1 MDIDLKKEKVYP
13 CTGIKLFLDDSY
25 GGKFMY
31 SSYISLSNIEAVKE
45 FVTLANNYKFPINLA
60 TDKYKIDAKSIMG
73 IFSLDLSKPLKI
85 EVDADGV
92 DKNKFDDFICQ
103 LKPFACKDVSGNVSS
118 VPAANKS

>member
-1 MDIDLKKEKVYP
+1 
-13 CTGIKLFLDDSY
+13 
-25 GGKFMY
+25 MY

-85 EVDADGV
+85 EVDTDGV
-92 DKNKFDDFICQ
+92 DKNKFDDFVCQ
-103 LKPFACKDVSGNVSS
+103 LKPFTCKDASAVS
-118 VPAANKS
+118 AASKS